1 MCTAGSKIIR
11 SGHPQRAGARWPG
24 AGVLADPVAALDRRA
39 LRVEAVVVPALAL
52 LALLGRLALLGCGA
66 DLGNRAVARGGDGR
80 RAGIAADF
88 LLALLAL
95 LVALAAALLPAQPRN
110 PARGQEDRRG
120 QAEKDH
126 AGPG

>member
-24 AGVLADPVAALDRRA
+24 AGVLADPVAAQDRRD

-52 LALLGRLALLGCGA
+52 LALLGRLGLLGCGA

-88 LLALLAL
+88 LLALL
-95 LVALAAALLPAQPRN
+95 VALAAALLPAQPRN

-120 QAEKDH
+120 
-126 AGPG
+126 

>member
-24 AGVLADPVAALDRRA
+24 AGVLADPVAAQDRRD

-52 LALLGRLALLGCGA
+52 LALLGRLGLLGCGA

-95 LVALAAALLPAQPRN
+95 LALLVALAAALLPAQPRN

-120 QAEKDH
+120 
-126 AGPG
+126 